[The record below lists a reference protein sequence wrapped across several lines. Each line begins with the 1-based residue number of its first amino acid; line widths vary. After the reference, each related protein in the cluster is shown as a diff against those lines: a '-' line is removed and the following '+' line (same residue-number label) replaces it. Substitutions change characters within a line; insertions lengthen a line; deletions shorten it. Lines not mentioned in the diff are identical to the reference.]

1 MTAHPKID
9 PETGEMLFFGYSTS
23 GPMSKGMSFHVV
35 SAEGELTESQVFDA
49 PYSSMVHDFMV
60 TQNYVLFP
68 IMPLSGSLDRAMQG
82 RPAFAWEPELGTYL
96 GVLKRGESV
105 DKIRWFEGSPSYVFH
120 PMNAFEQDG
129 KLICDVCEYQKR
141 RSFLDLMDRW
151 ATPVKPMRNCTGG
164 RLMLMATRI
173 PTRASRSMTGSQNF
187 PDWTSV
193 EQV

>member
-82 RPAFAWEPELGTYL
+82 GPAFAWSPNSAPILGY
-96 GVLKRGESV
+96 
-105 DKIRWFEGSPSYVFH
+105 
-120 PMNAFEQDG
+120 
-129 KLICDVCEYQKR
+129 
-141 RSFLDLMDRW
+141 
-151 ATPVKPMRNCTGG
+151 
-164 RLMLMATRI
+164 
-173 PTRASRSMTGSQNF
+173 
-187 PDWTSV
+187 
-193 EQV
+193 